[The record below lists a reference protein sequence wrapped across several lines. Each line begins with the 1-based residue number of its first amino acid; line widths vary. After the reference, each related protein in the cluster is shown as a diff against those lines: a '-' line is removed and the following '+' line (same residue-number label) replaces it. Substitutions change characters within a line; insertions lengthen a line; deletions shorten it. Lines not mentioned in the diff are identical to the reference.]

1 MTTEAGSAILQ
12 TLLGFDYGKLRIGVA
27 VGQDITGTATALCTL
42 DCPGGRPDWDKIS
55 RLIAEW
61 SPGSLVV
68 GLPMHADGSD
78 SAITRAA
85 RRFAGE
91 LEARY
96 QLPVYTMDEHLSS
109 HAAKEVQHDAQGKNR
124 NGIDAIA
131 ARIILQNWLDTTR
144 TA

>member
-1 MTTEAGSAILQ
+1 MLYE
-12 TLLGFDYGKLRIGVA
+12 V
-27 VGQDITGTATALCTL
+27 IT
-42 DCPGGRPDWDKIS
+42 S

-78 SAITRAA
+78 STITRAA

-109 HAAKEVQHDAQGKNR
+109 R
-124 NGIDAIA
+124 N
-131 ARIILQNWLDTTR
+131 NFV
-144 TA
+144 